1 MTALSKTNKLKKSVF
16 KPKSD
21 SALADVNARNGGLNE
36 QRGQKGKVYFVDE
49 TLHI

>member
-21 SALADVNARNGGLNE
+21 SALADVIARNGGFE
-36 QRGQKGKVYFVDE
+36 
-49 TLHI
+49 